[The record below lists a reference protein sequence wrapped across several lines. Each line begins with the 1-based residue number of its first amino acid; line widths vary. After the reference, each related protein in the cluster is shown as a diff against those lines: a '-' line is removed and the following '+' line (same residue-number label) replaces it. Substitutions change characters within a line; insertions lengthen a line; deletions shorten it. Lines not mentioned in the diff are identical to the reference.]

1 MTLVHEISL
10 YLMAAFYIYAG
21 YMHFKSPKFFLRIT
35 PKWVPAPEK
44 VNIIVGAA
52 EIALG
57 ILVLIPATRDYAV
70 YGIIALLIIVF
81 PANVYHLQKALKKKK
96 FVWQTIVRL
105 PIQGLFIWWAYSFL
119 GTGG

>member
-1 MTLVHEISL
+1 MELIHDISL

-21 YMHFKSPKFFLRIT
+21 YMHFKAPKFFLRIT

-81 PANVYHLQKALKKKK
+81 PANVYHLQKSLKKKK

-105 PIQGLFIWWAYSFL
+105 PIQGLLIWWAYSFL
-119 GTGG
+119 GTAG